1 MSKITREKALDALKQ
16 IEIGRVVYNDI
27 TDAMDTLTK
36 FINQPTLLDSELA
49 EEAELQLN
57 KARHYFKKLKRIE
70 KVYEQDIN
78 TPMPS
83 NKLEELKCIK
93 SYFQIKSILEE
104 GVDQDESN

>member
-27 TDAMDTLTK
+27 TDAMDTLTE
-36 FINQPTLLDSELA
+36 FINQHTSLDSELA

-70 KVYEQDIN
+70 EAIEKPTFVTREAQRLYH
-78 TPMPS
+78 
-83 NKLEELKCIK
+83 K
-93 SYFQIKSILEE
+93 IKSILEE
-104 GVDQDESN
+104 GGTDG

>member
-1 MSKITREKALDALKQ
+1 MKKEIEQDRNVILSYIEPSKEPIEQLEMANLKVINY
-16 IEIGRVVYNDI
+16 IE
-27 TDAMDTLTK
+27 
-36 FINQPTLLDSELA
+36 ELE

-83 NKLEELKCIK
+83 DKLEELKCIK

-104 GVDQDESN
+104 GVDQDENN